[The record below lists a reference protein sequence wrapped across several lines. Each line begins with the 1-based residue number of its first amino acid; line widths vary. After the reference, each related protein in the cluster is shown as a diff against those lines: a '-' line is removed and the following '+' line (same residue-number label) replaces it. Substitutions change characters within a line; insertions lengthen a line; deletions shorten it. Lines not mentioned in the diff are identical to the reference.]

1 MFRETI
7 KTHGR
12 TTGEGALILTVNVG
26 VPDAD
31 VAVIVHVKALTSA
44 EETDANGW
52 PIGFLS
58 ELPGRCPICV
68 VIELA

>member
-12 TTGEGALILTVNVG
+12 TRGEGALNLTVHIG

-31 VAVIVHVKALTSA
+31 VVVILHVKALTST

-52 PIGFLS
+52 PVGFF
-58 ELPGRCPICV
+58 ELVAGSMPDLRRH
-68 VIELA
+68 